1 MYIQEVQMD
10 RGYVL
15 LVKETLFLQ
24 YYYQQSEEKDLLFH
38 TWRGGLA
45 AKMPHKSILTAGTR
59 NRNKG
64 WQQQPWQKRTQKE
77 EKNCLN

>member
-1 MYIQEVQMD
+1 M
-10 RGYVL
+10 
-15 LVKETLFLQ
+15 KETLFLQ

-64 WQQQPWQKRTQKE
+64 WQLVCSRKTE
-77 EKNCLN
+77 EKNERKEAAKIV